1 MGAGLSREHDLASS
15 PEVDLEEANRLSG
28 ASVYSDLEPGF
39 IRVVIVLPSL
49 DEHDSVE
56 CVLEECPLA
65 NSPPY
70 MALSYTWGSKSNPG
84 TIAVNHKSFLVTR
97 NLLVALLHL
106 RALGFSGL
114 LWIDAICTVPS
125 ASKYSVLSVLIVARH

>member
-1 MGAGLSREHDLASS
+1 MGGFLSREHDPESS

-28 ASVYSDLEPGF
+28 ASIYSGLKHGF
-39 IRVVIVLPSL
+39 IRFITILPSL
-49 DEHDSVE
+49 DRHDSVE

-70 MALSYTWGSKSNPG
+70 KALSYTWGSKSNPG
-84 TIAVNHKSFLVTR
+84 AITVNDKSFLVTR

-106 RALGFSGL
+106 RALGFRGP
-114 LWIDAICTVPS
+114 LWIDAICTLPS
-125 ASKYSVLSVLIVARH
+125 ASRYSALSVLIVARH